1 MKSTDPGKNP
11 YMTSSNDQKTVPKNT
26 ENAADAETLE
36 VTFGR
41 SGVTV
46 KWDPALDSILELAE
60 ANGLDPDNS
69 CRSGYCH
76 TCMCKLVEGEIEY
89 IHDDV
94 IEPDEEGQVLI
105 CSSRPKTNVTVDV

>member
-1 MKSTDPGKNP
+1 
-11 YMTSSNDQKTVPKNT
+11 MTLPNDQQTVA
-26 ENAADAETLE
+26 ENADSADTDAGKLE

-46 KWDPALDSILELAE
+46 KWDPAVESILELAE
-60 ANGLDPDNS
+60 ANGLDPDHN